1 MNNQDNINPESGPN
15 PQDMN
20 IARYKTPEH
29 RLISCRKA
37 NKKYYEKNK
46 EEIKKKVLERYYERK
61 RNLERSSPV
70 G

>member
-1 MNNQDNINPESGPN
+1 MNNQDNTN
-15 PQDMN
+15 PQD
-20 IARYKTPEH
+20 ISRYKTPEH